1 MEFGDILRQ
10 IRSERNLSQDEMA
23 ALLGTTK
30 QVISRYE
37 TKKRIPRLS
46 VVTAFAQKLGL
57 PVAALSGEEPILPPE
72 LTPVSGRRRVP
83 ILGSAACGEPIY
95 SPGDGTD
102 YITVE
107 DDLPCDFALIA
118 EGDSM
123 IGDRIHSGDV
133 VFLRSQDHVQDG
145 EIAAV
150 ALDNEVTLK
159 HVRRLRGPDGNIAF
173 TQLLPSNPA
182 YAPIDIGGEGETRM
196 VRILGKSRRRAV
208 YAVNKIEQILH
219 KTRARDAR
227 PYGYRAIYCLDENN
241 LIRSSLFEGVEL
253 AARCAGGRQAE
264 RRRSGTAQ
272 P

>member
-1 MEFGDILRQ
+1 MAIFYGRFVPSGIFRRMKWPPCWAPPS
-10 IRSERNLSQDEMA
+10 RSSA
-23 ALLGTTK
+23 VTK
-30 QVISRYE
+30 PRSVF
-37 TKKRIPRLS
+37 RLS

-150 ALDNEVTLK
+150 GWQHRVHPASPLQPG
-159 HVRRLRGPDGNIAF
+159 LRP
-173 TQLLPSNPA
+173 
-182 YAPIDIGGEGETRM
+182 
-196 VRILGKSRRRAV
+196 
-208 YAVNKIEQILH
+208 H
-219 KTRARDAR
+219 
-227 PYGYRAIYCLDENN
+227 
-241 LIRSSLFEGVEL
+241 
-253 AARCAGGRQAE
+253 
-264 RRRSGTAQ
+264 
-272 P
+272 